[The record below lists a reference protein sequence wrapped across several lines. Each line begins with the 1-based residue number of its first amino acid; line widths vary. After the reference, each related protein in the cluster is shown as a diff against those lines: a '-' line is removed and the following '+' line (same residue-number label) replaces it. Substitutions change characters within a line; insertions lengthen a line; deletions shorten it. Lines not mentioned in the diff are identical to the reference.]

1 MGPWVALV
9 VAAAAACL
17 VAGAVVLL
25 RRHQSTEPR
34 HDETPDVIEYI
45 TMMIGIVYAIVLGLA
60 IAGVWQARVAAED
73 DVLRE
78 AQALHEVGDR
88 AAVYPPEVR
97 DKIRADVDAYVSYVV
112 RVEWTYMGDHGT
124 ISDKGTQLLEQVRA
138 DVATRPPT
146 TELEAQSYLPI
157 LDRITVADDARSARG
172 QYAGATMPGLVWIGL
187 IAGAAITVGMLF
199 ALQIRHTPRELALAG
214 CFSALIAF
222 LLFMIWDFDNPFGG
236 SVRVT
241 ARPFIDLFPYLDL
254 RKNG

>member
-1 MGPWVALV
+1 MGPWVALA

-45 TMMIGIVYAIVLGLA
+45 TMMIGVVYAIVLGLA
-60 IAGVWQARVAAED
+60 IAGVWQARVSAED

-78 AQALHEVGDR
+78 AQALHEVSDR
-88 AAVYPPEVR
+88 AAVYPVEVR
-97 DKIRADVDAYVSYVV
+97 DKIRADVDAYVTYVDQ
-112 RVEWTYMGDHGT
+112 VEWRYMRDHGT
-124 ISDKGTQLLEQVRA
+124 ISEKGTQLLEQVRA
-138 DVATRPPT
+138 DIATRPPT

-157 LDRITVADDARSARG
+157 LDRVTAADDARSARG
-172 QYAGATMPGLVWIGL
+172 QYAGATMPALVWAGL
-187 IAGAAITVGMLF
+187 IAGAAITIGMLF
-199 ALQIRHTPRELALAG
+199 ALQIRHTPRELVLAG

-222 LLFMIWDFDNPFGG
+222 LLFMIWDFDDPFGG

-241 ARPFIDLFPYLDL
+241 TEPFVDLFPHLNL
-254 RKNG
+254 SGNG